1 MLIERIRALPLEQV
15 SVLEEFVEFLSRRQD
30 DRQVVR
36 ALCHLSEAS
45 FAKVWDNPDDAD
57 YDRL

>member
-15 SVLEEFVEFLSRRQD
+15 SVLEEFVEFLSQRES
-30 DRQVVR
+30 DRNLVR
-36 ALCHLSEAS
+36 AASRLSEAS
-45 FAKVWDNPDDAD
+45 FAQVWDNADDAD

>member
-15 SVLEEFVEFLSRRQD
+15 SVLEEFLEFLSQRES
-30 DRQVVR
+30 DRNLVR
-36 ALCHLSEAS
+36 AASRLSEAS
-45 FAKVWDNPDDAD
+45 FAQVWDNADDAD

>member
-15 SVLEEFVEFLSRRQD
+15 SVLEEFVEFLSQRES
-30 DRQVVR
+30 DRNLVR
-36 ALCHLSEAS
+36 AVSRLSEAS
-45 FAKVWDNPDDAD
+45 FAQVWDNADDAD